1 MDSKK
6 RVKSVSI
13 SVVIPALNEE
23 KSLPNLLSDLNK
35 QTYNNFDVFVVDGKS
50 TDKTQ
55 SIVRKFSKE
64 NRKIRLLIS
73 DRRNVSHQRNMGA
86 KESNSDWIVFMDA
99 DNRIPRTF
107 MKKLSKELKKTNA
120 DILSTW
126 VLPDSKLQKDEI
138 TAMIMNVFME
148 INKKAEAPQ
157 ILESMFITRKGCFI
171 KLKGFSPRVHWCEG
185 RDLVKRANKKGFKY
199 EFLKEPRYIYS
210 LRRVRK
216 TGAFKIL
223 QSMSLMEIEKIL
235 GKKLSKSKA
244 KILYPMLGGKLY
256 ESKNTSFDLQKFIS
270 ILFKEKM
277 ISKESLNLFR
287 KSIKTWQSFFS

>member
-6 RVKSVSI
+6 RGKSVSI

-35 QTYNNFDVFVVDGKS
+35 QTYNNFDIFVVDGKS

-64 NRKIRLLIS
+64 NRKIKLLIS
-73 DRRNVSHQRNMGA
+73 DRRNVSHQRNLGA
-86 KESNSDWIVFMDA
+86 KESDSDWLVFMDA
-99 DNRIPRTF
+99 DNRVSKSF
-107 MKKLSKELKKTNA
+107 MKKLSKELKKTSA

-126 VLPDSKLQKDEI
+126 ILPDGKLQKDEI
-138 TAMIMNVFME
+138 TAMIMNIFME
-148 INKKAEAPQ
+148 INKRAEAPQ
-157 ILESMFITRKGCFI
+157 ILESMFITRKDCFI

-235 GKKLSKSKA
+235 GKKLSKDKA
-244 KILYPMLGGKLY
+244 RILYPMLGGKLY
-256 ESKNTSFDLQKFIS
+256 EPENTSFDLQKFIS
-270 ILFKEKM
+270 MLFKQRM
-277 ISKESLNLFR
+277 INKKSLDSFKKSLDVWKDLFN
-287 KSIKTWQSFFS
+287 